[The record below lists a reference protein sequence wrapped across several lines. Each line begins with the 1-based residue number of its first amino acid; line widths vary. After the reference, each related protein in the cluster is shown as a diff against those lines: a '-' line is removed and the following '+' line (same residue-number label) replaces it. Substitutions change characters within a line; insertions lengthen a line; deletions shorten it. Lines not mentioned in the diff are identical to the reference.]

1 MDLDGVVDD
10 FDEPTI
16 GDSGTRIEAELVVA
30 IRAVR
35 GLRDLDD
42 EGSGRGMRVTIVAIP
57 PPSRNGYTGGAAMWT
72 VPPARR

>member
-1 MDLDGVVDD
+1 MDLDGLVDD
-10 FDEPTI
+10 VDEPTI

-42 EGSGRGMRVTIVAIP
+42 EG
-57 PPSRNGYTGGAAMWT
+57 NTGGAAIG
-72 VPPARR
+72 VRISRDDAHVGLGLRYRVRR